1 MAEWVLVTGGS
12 QGIGR
17 AVVRRCAA
25 DGWRVLTL
33 DSEAPADLLQGE
45 EHRMV
50 DLADPVATA
59 AALAEATAA
68 RPITRLVNN
77 VGIVRPGTLDEATLS
92 DLDAVVALNLRC
104 AIQCAQAL
112 LPGMRAAGTGRIVS
126 IASRAML
133 GLPARTVYA
142 AAKAA
147 LVGATRSWAAELAPH
162 GITANVVA
170 PASVDTPLWQVL
182 NPPGSARRQKILAS
196 APMGRVA
203 TPEDVAQAVAFF
215 LDARSG
221 YVTGQTL
228 FVCGGQ
234 SMGGAALF

>member
-1 MAEWVLVTGGS
+1 MADWVLVTGGS

-17 AVVRRCAA
+17 AIAARCIAE
-25 DGWRVLTL
+25 GWRVLSL
-33 DSEAPADLLQGE
+33 DREEPEAALPGE
-45 EHRMV
+45 EHRAV
-50 DLADPVATA
+50 DLADAAATA
-59 AALAEATAA
+59 VMLAQIVAQ

-77 VGIVRPGTLDEATLS
+77 VGTVRPGTLEEASLK
-92 DLDAVVALNLRC
+92 DLDAVLGLNLRC

-112 LPGMRAAGTGRIVS
+112 LPGMQAAGSGRIVS

-133 GLPARTVYA
+133 GLPARTAYA

-170 PASVDTPLWQVL
+170 PASVDTPLWRRL
-182 NPPGSARRQKILAS
+182 NPPGSPRREKILAS
-196 APMGRVA
+196 LPMRRLA
-203 TPEDVAQAVAFF
+203 APEDVAQAVAFF
-215 LDARSG
+215 LDARSS

-234 SMGGAALF
+234 SAGAALLA

>member
-17 AVVRRCAA
+17 AVAVRCAA
-25 DGWRVLTL
+25 EGWRVLTL
-33 DSEAPADLLQGE
+33 DREAPAEPLPGE
-45 EHRMV
+45 EHRAV
-50 DLADPVATA
+50 DLADPAATA
-59 AALAEATAA
+59 AALAGIAATHA
-68 RPITRLVNN
+68 ITRLVNN
-77 VGIVRPGTLDEATLS
+77 VGTVRPGTLEEASLA
-92 DLDAVVALNLRC
+92 DLDAVIGLNLRC
-104 AIQCAQAL
+104 ALQCAQTL
-112 LPGMRAAGTGRIVS
+112 LPAMRAAGMGRIVS

-133 GLPARTVYA
+133 GLHARTAYA

-147 LVGATRSWAAELAPH
+147 LVGATRSWATELAPD

-170 PASVDTPLWQVL
+170 PASVDTPLWQRL
-182 NPPGSARRQKILAS
+182 NPPGSPRRDKILANV
-196 APMGRVA
+196 PMRRLA
-203 TPEDVAQAVAFF
+203 APEDVAQAVAFF

-234 SMGGAALF
+234 SMGGAVLA

>member
-17 AVVRRCAA
+17 AVAARCTAQ
-25 DGWRVLTL
+25 GWRVLTL
-33 DSEAPADLLQGE
+33 DREAPADPLPGE
-45 EHRMV
+45 RHVAV
-50 DLADPVATA
+50 DLADA
-59 AALAEATAA
+59 AATEVALSSITAELA
-68 RPITRLVNN
+68 ITRLVNN
-77 VGIVRPGTLDEATLS
+77 VGTVRPGSLADATLA
-92 DLDAVVALNLRC
+92 DLDAVLSLNLRC

-112 LPGMRAAGTGRIVS
+112 LPAMRAARMGRIVG

-133 GLPARTVYA
+133 GLPARTAYA

-147 LVGATRSWAAELAPH
+147 LVGATRSWATELAPE
-162 GITANVVA
+162 GITANIVA
-170 PASVDTPLWQVL
+170 PASVDTPLWQKL
-182 NPPGSARRQKILAS
+182 NPPGSERRAKILGS
-196 APMGRVA
+196 VPMGRLA
-203 TPEDVAQAVAFF
+203 TPEDVANAVAFF

-234 SMGGAALF
+234 SMGGAVLA

>member
-1 MAEWVLVTGGS
+1 MGEWVLVTGGS

-17 AVVRRCAA
+17 AIARRCAA
-25 DGWRVLTL
+25 EGWRVLTFDREMPTDPL
-33 DSEAPADLLQGE
+33 EGE
-45 EHRMV
+45 EHRVV
-50 DLADPVATA
+50 DLADAAATA
-59 AALAEATAA
+59 AALAEATDG

-77 VGIVRPGTLDEATLS
+77 VGIVRPGALEDATLA
-92 DLDAVVALNLRC
+92 DLDDVIALNLRC
-104 AIQCAQAL
+104 AIQCAQAV
-112 LPGMRAAGTGRIVS
+112 LPGMRAAGMGRIVS

-133 GLPARTVYA
+133 GLPARTAYA

-170 PASVDTPLWQVL
+170 PASVDTPLWQTL
-182 NPPGSARRQKILAS
+182 NPPGSARRGKILDS
-196 APMGRVA
+196 VPMGRLG

-221 YVTGQTL
+221 YVTGQVL

-234 SMGGAALF
+234 SMGGATLF

>member
-17 AVVRRCAA
+17 AVAARCAA
-25 DGWRVLTL
+25 EGWRVLTL
-33 DSEAPADLLQGE
+33 DREAPAAPLPGE
-45 EHRMV
+45 THMAV
-50 DLADPVATA
+50 DLADTAATA
-59 AALAEATAA
+59 EALAKATAERA
-68 RPITRLVNN
+68 ITRLVNN
-77 VGIVRPGTLDEATLS
+77 VGTVRPGTLAEASLP
-92 DLDAVVALNLRC
+92 DLDAVLALNLRC

-112 LPGMRAAGTGRIVS
+112 LPGMQAARMGRIVS

-133 GLPARTVYA
+133 GLPARTAYA

-170 PASVDTPLWQVL
+170 PASVDTPLWQQL
-182 NPPGSARRQKILAS
+182 NPPGSPRRQKILDS
-196 APMGRVA
+196 VPMGRLA
-203 TPEDVAQAVAFF
+203 SPEDVAQAVAFF

-234 SMGGAALF
+234 SAGGAMLA

>member
-1 MAEWVLVTGGS
+1 MDDLVLVTGGS

-17 AVVRRCAA
+17 AVVARCIAE
-25 DGWRVLTL
+25 GWRVLTL
-33 DSEAPADLLQGE
+33 DRDAPAELLPGE
-45 EHRMV
+45 EHVAV
-50 DLADPVATA
+50 DLANPAATE
-59 AALAEATAA
+59 AALAALTQ
-68 RPITRLVNN
+68 RGPITRLVNN
-77 VGIVRPGTLDEATLS
+77 VGTVRPGSLEDASLE
-92 DLDAVVALNLRC
+92 DLDAAISLNLRC

-112 LPGMRAAGTGRIVS
+112 LPGMKAARMGRIVS

-170 PASVDTPLWQVL
+170 PASVDTPLWQKL
-182 NPPGSARRQKILAS
+182 NPPGSARREKIMAS
-196 APMGRVA
+196 VPMGRLA
-203 TPEDVAQAVAFF
+203 APEDVAQAVAFF

-234 SMGGAALF
+234 SAGGATLF

>member
-1 MAEWVLVTGGS
+1 MGEWVLVTGGS

-17 AVVRRCAA
+17 AIARRCTAE
-25 DGWRVLTL
+25 GWRVLTL
-33 DSEAPADLLQGE
+33 DREAPADPLSGE
-45 EHRMV
+45 EHRAV
-50 DLADPVATA
+50 DLADAAATA
-59 AALAEATAA
+59 AVLAEVTAA
-68 RPITRLVNN
+68 RPVTRLVNN
-77 VGIVRPGTLDEATLS
+77 VGMVRPATLEAATLT
-92 DLDAVVALNLRC
+92 DLDTVVALNLRC

-112 LPGMRAAGTGRIVS
+112 LPGMRAAGSGRIVS

-133 GLPARTVYA
+133 GLPARTAYA

-170 PASVDTPLWQVL
+170 PASVDTPLWQTL
-182 NPPGSARRQKILAS
+182 NPPGSERRRRIIESL
-196 APMGRVA
+196 PMGRLA
-203 TPEDVAQAVAFF
+203 TPDDVAQAVTFF

-221 YVTGQTL
+221 YVTGQVL

-234 SMGGAALF
+234 SMGGATLF